1 MKKLSSIF
9 LIATFATLLFA
20 CSKKQAEEIKPA
32 APTTVTTANVT
43 YSNFAGALFQTKC
56 ANCHGPN
63 GSIKVVWLFNGL
75 ASIKNDAR
83 VANSILVTK
92 TMPKGSTLTANERIL
107 LQAWFDRNTPE

>member
-1 MKKLSSIF
+1 MKKPSLFFLSATVIA
-9 LIATFATLLFA
+9 LIFA
-20 CSKKQAEEIKPA
+20 CSKKQAAEIKPEG
-32 APTTVTTANVT
+32 PTTVTTANVT
-43 YSNFAGALFQTKC
+43 YSNFAGALFQNKC

-63 GSIKVVWLFNGL
+63 GSIQIVWLFNGL